1 MSCTKHISMRKII
14 SAIHLTLGLIAFFTI
29 MLIVLPFIVLFSY
42 LPGKYGA
49 QIPFALLRF
58 WSFTF
63 AAISGFYFTVKRNKN
78 VKKDQTYIY
87 VCNHGSYLDA
97 PAVVL
102 AAPNAFKPLGKIEM
116 SKIPFFG
123 FIYTRVV
130 VTLNRSD
137 KESRAASVEK
147 LKKVLADGIS
157 ILIFPEGTMNTTPNV
172 LKEFYDGAFRI
183 AIETQTPIAP
193 FVLIN
198 SRELMPRKDPFAVR
212 PGIIKAIF
220 ADPISVNE
228 YTIDDLE
235 KLKTRV
241 YNEMERLILSQ
252 EN

>member
-1 MSCTKHISMRKII
+1 MRKFI
-14 SAIHLTLGLIAFFTI
+14 SIIHLTIGLIAFFTI

-49 QIPFALLRF
+49 TIPFTLLKL

-63 AAISGFYFTVKRNKN
+63 AALSGFYFTVKRNQKL
-78 VKKDQTYIY
+78 KSDQTYIY

-102 AAPNAFKPLGKIEM
+102 ATPNAFKPLGKIEM

-130 VTLNRSD
+130 VTLDRSD

-157 ILIFPEGTMNTTPNV
+157 ILIFPEGTMNTTPNA

-198 SRELMPRKDPFAVR
+198 SRTLMPRKDPFAIR
-212 PGIIKAIF
+212 PGVIKAIF
-220 ADPISVNE
+220 ADPVSVEE
-228 YTIDDLE
+228 YTMEDLE
-235 KLKTRV
+235 KLKSKV
-241 YNEMERLILSQ
+241 YSEMERLILSQ
-252 EN
+252 EKK